1 MILEVKSLTALLS
14 TRDWGS
20 RGRSGAHFRGT
31 HHHPR
36 LKNSSVARA
45 AKRSSFPRSMGMK
58 SMMAERQVQQDALF
72 SEFPVERMC
81 GAIIR

>member
-1 MILEVKSLTALLS
+1 
-14 TRDWGS
+14 
-20 RGRSGAHFRGT
+20 
-31 HHHPR
+31 
-36 LKNSSVARA
+36 
-45 AKRSSFPRSMGMK
+45 MGMK